1 MRKLRLLFWLVVILA
16 AVGFGLVLGS
26 RFATMFG
33 LGNAPQPLNSAAI
46 LEQIQGLSQLTTV
59 KYVLQKVVG
68 REEPADSPL
77 GQMFSGMN
85 RVIII
90 AHGVIKAGVD
100 FEHLAAGDIT
110 VTDRRVSIRLPPSQI
125 LDAYLDDQQTQVVER
140 STGLFRPFDKQLE
153 QTVRAA
159 AVDDLRRAARV
170 QGILKDAD
178 ERARE
183 QLKNLFEQL
192 GFQEVEFLSP
202 PQR

>member
-16 AVGFGLVLGS
+16 AIGFGLVLGS
-26 RFATMFG
+26 RFATLFG
-33 LGNAPQPLNSAAI
+33 LGAPAQPINSTAI
-46 LEQIQGLSQLTTV
+46 LEQIKGLSQLTTV

-77 GQMFSGMN
+77 GQMFSGVN

-100 FEHLAAGDIT
+100 FERLAPGDLT
-110 VTDRRVSIRLPPSQI
+110 VTGTRVAIRLPPAQI

-159 AVDDLRRAARV
+159 AVDDLRRAARA

-183 QLKNLFEQL
+183 QLKKLFEQL
-192 GFQEVEFLSP
+192 GFQEVEFLGP